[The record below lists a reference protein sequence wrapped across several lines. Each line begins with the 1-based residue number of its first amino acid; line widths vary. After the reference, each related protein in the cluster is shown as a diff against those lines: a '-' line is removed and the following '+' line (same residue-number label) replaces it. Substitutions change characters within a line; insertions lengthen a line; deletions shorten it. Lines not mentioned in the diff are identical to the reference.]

1 MKPANAEN
9 GGGALYRASLTAK
22 HILIL
27 IALVAV
33 VLWVLYQV
41 RTVAITVVFAIFL
54 TALMYPP
61 ARWLR
66 SRGLNRTLSTVLVI
80 VGGMALFAGFIAIL
94 VPPTIS
100 GFGQL
105 GASVDTAVADLQTFA
120 ASLGLDQAR
129 LDELIAQARTF
140 IEERGQVIATGA
152 LTGVTIAG
160 EIVIGAVLAVILAI
174 YLVHS
179 GDVLLRWVA
188 DLAPRPSRPHIVNT
202 SRVVFDVVGRY
213 IRGVAAVGFVD
224 GFFIGLALWILGVPI
239 ALPLAVLTFLGAFL
253 PVVGAFLAGL
263 LAAVVAFVA
272 QGWLVAL
279 IVIAVVILIQQLEGH
294 VLAPMIYGKALDLP
308 GAIIL
313 VALAIGSVIAGI
325 VGAFLAAP
333 VTSVIVAL
341 IRNAQGRSPDS
352 GPPVTPPPDDQKP
365 AAPAPPPKPAPEP
378 AT

>member
-1 MKPANAEN
+1 MKPATAES
-9 GGGALYRASLTAK
+9 GGALYRASLTAK
-22 HILIL
+22 QILIL
-27 IALVAV
+27 IALTAV
-33 VLWVLYQV
+33 ILWVLYQV
-41 RTVAITVVFAIFL
+41 RTVAISAVFAVFF

-66 SRGLNRTLSTVLVI
+66 ARGVNRTLSTLLVVL
-80 VGGMALFAGFIAIL
+80 GGLALFAGFIALL
-94 VPPTIS
+94 VPPTVS

-105 GASVDTAVADLQTFA
+105 GESVDKAVADLQTFA

-140 IEERGQVIATGA
+140 LQERGQMIATGA

-179 GDVLLRWVA
+179 GDVLLRWLA
-188 DLAPRPSRPHIVNT
+188 DLSPRASRPHIVTT

-224 GFFIGLALWILGVPI
+224 GFFIGLALWLLGVPI

-272 QGWLVAL
+272 KGWLVAV

-308 GAIIL
+308 GAVIL
-313 VALAIGSVIAGI
+313 VALAVGSVVAGI

-333 VTSVIVAL
+333 VTSVAVAL
-341 IRNAQGRSPDS
+341 IRSAQGRSPDS
-352 GPPVTPPPDDQKP
+352 GPPATPPETPKP
-365 AAPAPPPKPAPEP
+365 PPPAPAPAPA
-378 AT
+378 